1 MAREARATPYADAV
15 ASRASEKALAWWKRT
30 WQQLEP
36 PLDRA
41 RFAAAYAGAGRRLGQ
56 APLSFSASELESMAQ
71 AQLRATTHW
80 ALDDL
85 GRAALIL
92 RAVECIEPAT
102 YEDLIA
108 DLFLRGDNRE
118 RHAVL
123 QTLCMLPDPVRYL
136 ETAVE
141 SCRTNVVTVFEAI
154 ACENPYPAA
163 FFPEPNFNQ
172 MVLKAIFLEVSVK
185 RIEGMDQRMTS
196 ELVRMAEGYGSE
208 RRAAGRS
215 VPDDIAYIVSKGPA

>member
-15 ASRASEKALAWWKRT
+15 ASRASAKALAWWERI

-36 PLDRA
+36 PLDRP
-41 RFAAAYAGAGRRLGQ
+41 RFAAAYAGAGRRLGR
-56 APLSFSASELESMAQ
+56 APLTFSDSESERLAQ
-71 AQLRATTHW
+71 AELRRATHW

-92 RAVECIEPAT
+92 RAIECIEPAQ
-102 YEDLIA
+102 YQELVS

-154 ACENPYPAA
+154 ACDNPYPAA

-172 MVLKAIFLEVSVK
+172 MVIKAIFMEVSVK
-185 RIEGMDQRMTS
+185 RIAGINQRITG

-215 VPDDIAYIVSKGPA
+215 EPDDIAYIVSKGPA